1 MSITLNGTTGITTPA
16 LDTSGD
22 VTFADNDKAIFGAG
36 SDLQIFHDGINS
48 YIDDAGNGDML
59 IRGSARILLRKAGT
73 TENMIHAEA
82 DSYVKLFYDNA
93 EKLATTATGIDVTGT
108 IIASNISDGTTSVP
122 STYVVNGSAKAWVK
136 FTGTGTVAIQESL
149 NVGSI
154 TDNSTGDYTVNFTNA
169 MTDANYSISGT
180 ATRNALNN
188 YASFFSPWTSITASA
203 LRIQSV
209 NFAGGLE
216 DSLHTSVAIFR

>member
-1 MSITLNGTTGITTPA
+1 MAITLNGTTGITTPA

-122 STYVVNGSAKAWVK
+122 STYVVNGSAKAWCRADQ
-136 FTGTGTVAIQESL
+136 TGSQSIVSSFNTSTITDYALGQTVITMASAMSDGDYAGT
-149 NVGSI
+149 GSI
-154 TDNSTGDYTVNFTNA
+154 TTSRFNFSLTGQDSTSFRVICRD
-169 MTDANYSISGT
+169 DAAVFVDTGISG
-180 ATRNALNN
+180 
-188 YASFFSPWTSITASA
+188 
-203 LRIQSV
+203 
-209 NFAGGLE
+209 FAFGDL
-216 DSLHTSVAIFR
+216 A